1 MNELVTMEQA
11 EEFAVL
17 DRRDARSVFAMAGYV
32 PKPNSRETM
41 LEQLHNAGL
50 NFPVETTP
58 LFANL
63 HGTMQ
68 RADAYVAVR
77 NATSGAVFSVAKE
90 GYQPLQWSTMDVLQP
105 VVDAGLGSWDGVLR
119 LRGGALGVGRVRLV
133 QDIVVPGDESPLFC
147 YLNVCVPH
155 DKTIQWMVFASLTR
169 PVCENTF
176 KIALREAKG
185 SGYVLKVRHTRS
197 AEDKVATARKVLDAS
212 MRRFAMFNTF
222 AQRAVRTTVSDRQFG
237 SMVERL
243 LPAKHDAVSPQLGK
257 ARDKLHT
264 LWAGEARGL
273 RGIQGTAWG
282 AYNTITEYADHY
294 QRVRGDASNRAD
306 SILFGRAAELKANAV
321 DVIEEIVGE
330 LV

>member
-17 DRRDARSVFAMAGYV
+17 DRRDARSVFALAGYV

-50 NFPVETTP
+50 DFPVETTP

-77 NATSGAVFSVAKE
+77 NATSGAVFSVAK
-90 GYQPLQWSTMDVLQP
+90 V
-105 VVDAGLGSWDGVLR
+105 
-119 LRGGALGVGRVRLV
+119 
-133 QDIVVPGDESPLFC
+133 
-147 YLNVCVPH
+147 
-155 DKTIQWMVFASLTR
+155 
-169 PVCENTF
+169 
-176 KIALREAKG
+176 
-185 SGYVLKVRHTRS
+185 
-197 AEDKVATARKVLDAS
+197 
-212 MRRFAMFNTF
+212 
-222 AQRAVRTTVSDRQFG
+222 
-237 SMVERL
+237 
-243 LPAKHDAVSPQLGK
+243 
-257 ARDKLHT
+257 
-264 LWAGEARGL
+264 
-273 RGIQGTAWG
+273 
-282 AYNTITEYADHY
+282 TEYADHY